1 MDKISSK
8 KQKFNL
14 KYYFTLLWT
23 FVKMNLKSQMQYK
36 KAFFLQV
43 FGMILNDVAFL
54 VLWYLLYGNFKASF
68 DIKGINFNNI
78 VLIWA
83 IAASS
88 FGLMHAV
95 FAGFRNLANIIVSGK
110 LDNFL
115 LYPAN
120 TLFLAGT
127 SLSDISAWGDLIYG
141 YIIFILFLPVN
152 FLSFLLFTY
161 FVIFAAIFFASV
173 LILLS
178 SFTFFIGNSE
188 QIKETIF
195 NAIISFST
203 YPEKFFA
210 GPIKLMLFTFIPV
223 GLGIYIPVRLITKF
237 DLPLF
242 IISSVSIFLF
252 FLFSIFIFNK
262 GIKKYESTSL
272 MILG

>member
-1 MDKISSK
+1 MDKRFEK
-8 KQKFNL
+8 KQKFSI
-14 KYYFTLLWT
+14 KYYLRLLWT

-54 VLWYLLYGNFKASF
+54 VLWYLLYGNFKSSF
-68 DIKGINFNNI
+68 TAKGIDFNNI

-95 FAGFRNLANIIVSGK
+95 FGGFRNLANIIVTGK

-152 FLSFLLFTY
+152 LLSILLFTY
-161 FVIFAAIFFASV
+161 FIVLASIFFASL

-178 SFTFFIGNSE
+178 SLTFFIGNSE
-188 QIKETIF
+188 QLKETIF
-195 NAIISFST
+195 NAILSFST
-203 YPEKFFA
+203 YPEKFFS

-223 GLGIYIPVRLITKF
+223 GLGIYIPVRVITHFDSTLFLIST
-237 DLPLF
+237 
-242 IISSVSIFLF
+242 ISTILLFLF
-252 FLFSIFIFNK
+252 AIFVF
-262 GIKKYESTSL
+262 GRGLKKYESTSL
-272 MILG
+272 MILS

>member
-1 MDKISSK
+1 MDKISSE
-8 KQKFNL
+8 KQKFSI
-14 KYYFTLLWT
+14 KYYLRLLWT

-54 VLWYLLYGNFKASF
+54 VLWYLLYGNFRSSFAS
-68 DIKGINFNNI
+68 KGIDFNNI

-95 FAGFRNLANIIVSGK
+95 FGGFRNLANIIVTGK

-127 SLSDISAWGDLIYG
+127 SLSDISAWGDLLYG

-152 FLSFLLFTY
+152 LLSILLFTY
-161 FVIFAAIFFASV
+161 FIILASLFFAAL

-178 SFTFFIGNSE
+178 SLTFFIGNSE
-188 QIKETIF
+188 QLKETIF
-195 NAIISFST
+195 NAILSFST
-203 YPEKFFA
+203 YPEKFFS

-223 GLGIYIPVRLITKF
+223 GLGIYIPVRVITCFDITLLLIST
-237 DLPLF
+237 
-242 IISSVSIFLF
+242 ISTILLFLF
-252 FLFSIFIFNK
+252 AIFVF
-262 GIKKYESTSL
+262 GRGLKKYESTSL
-272 MILG
+272 MILS